1 MSGGGPNPGQFIPT
15 NSPTPYDSSQYESP
29 VVQYSD
35 AQRSGP
41 PQANIPYTP
50 EAQQQQ
56 GYFANGRMYQQNG
69 TLQQDEN
76 GQMVRVMQG
85 GGSTPQSTLSQ
96 PVGPSAS
103 SWSSGINNT
112 NLGFGGGVQGGPP
125 QVTQGGLFDNLG
137 GYGGRRGPPGGLR

>member
-1 MSGGGPNPGQFIPT
+1 MSSGGPNPGQFIPT

-41 PQANIPYTP
+41 PQVNIPYTP
-50 EAQQQQ
+50 ESQ
-56 GYFANGRMYQQNG
+56 FNPNG

-85 GGSTPQSTLSQ
+85 GGSAPQSTLSQ

-137 GYGGRRGPPGGLR
+137 GYGGRRGPPGRLR

>member
-1 MSGGGPNPGQFIPT
+1 MSGCGPNPGQFIPT
-15 NSPTPYDSSQYESP
+15 NSPTPYNSSQYESP
-29 VVQYSD
+29 VAQYSD

-41 PQANIPYTP
+41 PQVNIPYTP
-50 EAQQQQ
+50 ESQATHS
-56 GYFANGRMYQQNG
+56 GFHPQQNG

-76 GQMVRVMQG
+76 GQTVRVLQG
-85 GGSTPQSTLSQ
+85 GGSAPQSTLPQ

-137 GYGGRRGPPGGLR
+137 GYGGRRGPPGRLR